1 MMIPCESNATHLI
14 PLTVEQTFALLSQPR
29 LRLQLAPDWG
39 EAELLGVDETFP
51 APGSAYR
58 LRLKDPAT
66 PEQKPGEGALWEI
79 VVQECQAPH
88 RLVLVSQA
96 GPGYHAEWTVA
107 PTDGGSMLSLH
118 EIIHLPEAPEAN
130 ETETPPTKPEDE
142 LFKLPVLSPAQTR
155 QKLVT
160 DWLASIA
167 RYAGLPRS
175 RPGRLMRWLM
185 DRYLLRMR
193 ADQRRIILALLAMQ
207 VVMFLTF
214 VASVI
219 GLGLAGV
226 LLR

>member
-1 MMIPCESNATHLI
+1 MMISCESTATHLI
-14 PLTVEQTFALLSQPR
+14 PLTVEETFALLSQPR

-39 EAELLGVDETFP
+39 EAELLEVDETFP

-58 LRLKDPAT
+58 LRLKNPAE
-66 PEQKPGEGALWEI
+66 PAQKSGEGELWEI
-79 VVQECQAPH
+79 AVQECLPPH
-88 RLVLVSQA
+88 RLVLDSRV

-107 PTDGGSMLSLH
+107 PADGGSMLSLH
-118 EIIHLPEAPEAN
+118 EVIHLPDAPEAD
-130 ETETPPTKPEDE
+130 ETETPPTKPEDA
-142 LFKLPVLSPAQTR
+142 LFKLPVLSPTQAR

-167 RYAGLPRS
+167 RYAGLSRS
-175 RPGRLMRWLM
+175 RLGRLMRWLM

>member
-1 MMIPCESNATHLI
+1 MISCESTATHLI
-14 PLTVEQTFALLSQPR
+14 PLMVEETFALLSQPR

-39 EAELLGVDETFP
+39 EAELLEVDETFP
-51 APGSAYR
+51 ALGSAYR
-58 LRLKDPAT
+58 LRLKNTDVSA
-66 PEQKPGEGALWEI
+66 QQSGEGELWEI
-79 VVQECQAPH
+79 AVQECQPPH
-88 RLVLVSQA
+88 RLVLESRA
-96 GPGYHAEWTVA
+96 GPGYHAEWMVA
-107 PTDGGSMLSLH
+107 PADGGAMVSLH
-118 EIIHLPEAPEAN
+118 EIIHLPETPEAD
-130 ETETPPTKPEDE
+130 ETEMPPMKPEDA

-155 QKLVT
+155 QKLVS
-160 DWLASIA
+160 DWLVSIA

-175 RPGRLMRWLM
+175 RLGRVMRWLM

>member
-1 MMIPCESNATHLI
+1 M
-14 PLTVEQTFALLSQPR
+14 
-29 LRLQLAPDWG
+29 
-39 EAELLGVDETFP
+39 
-51 APGSAYR
+51 
-58 LRLKDPAT
+58 
-66 PEQKPGEGALWEI
+66 
-79 VVQECQAPH
+79 
-88 RLVLVSQA
+88 
-96 GPGYHAEWTVA
+96 
-107 PTDGGSMLSLH
+107 
-118 EIIHLPEAPEAN
+118 
-130 ETETPPTKPEDE
+130 KPEDA

-155 QKLVT
+155 QKLVS
-160 DWLASIA
+160 DWLVSIA

-175 RPGRLMRWLM
+175 RLGRVMRWLM